1 MISNKPLVSVI
12 MATYNEKPNIIKSSI
27 QSILDQSY
35 SNFELLIFDD
45 STNVETKSAID
56 DMSKDSRVCVYR
68 ESTRVGFVESLNK
81 GLKKAQGDF
90 IARMDGD
97 DFALRERLEKEVSF
111 LLTHKNI
118 MVVGGQM
125 DIMDEHNNIVSH
137 RNYPERGIKLW
148 LFSCYRN
155 PLAHP
160 TVMMRRKIV
169 DRGYLYNEKLKMS
182 EDLDFWLRLMNDG
195 YKIANLPDTVLRF
208 RVQSDFINKRV
219 NEKQR
224 MYMSKVRK
232 MNFRTKHPVHGVLS
246 VVAGWIFTHIS
257 AESIKTI
264 YKKENKN
271 V

>member
-1 MISNKPLVSVI
+1 
-12 MATYNEKPNIIKSSI
+12 
-27 QSILDQSY
+27 
-35 SNFELLIFDD
+35 
-45 STNVETKSAID
+45 
-56 DMSKDSRVCVYR
+56 
-68 ESTRVGFVESLNK
+68 
-81 GLKKAQGDF
+81 
-90 IARMDGD
+90 
-97 DFALRERLEKEVSF
+97 
-111 LLTHKNI
+111 
-118 MVVGGQM
+118 
-125 DIMDEHNNIVSH
+125 
-137 RNYPERGIKLW
+137 
-148 LFSCYRN
+148 
-155 PLAHP
+155 
-160 TVMMRRKIV
+160 MMRSKIV

-257 AESIKTI
+257 AESIKTM